1 MMTVLLFFFICY
13 SMIGLLLIGWMG
25 LMIRNQ
31 TLPFSRNNFIGLI
44 VTGIF
49 WLPILIYSLIVNN
62 DK

>member
-1 MMTVLLFFFICY
+1 
-13 SMIGLLLIGWMG
+13 MIGLLLIGWMA

-31 TLPFSRNNFIGLI
+31 TLPFSRNNFVGLI

-49 WLPILIYSLIVNN
+49 WLPILIYSLIVEN

>member
-1 MMTVLLFFFICY
+1 MNLLLFFFISY
-13 SMIGLLLIGWMG
+13 TVIGLSLIG
-25 LMIRNQ
+25 LMSLMFLNQ

-49 WLPILIYSLIVNN
+49 WLPILIYSLIVEN

>member
-13 SMIGLLLIGWMG
+13 SLIGLLLIGWMA

-31 TLPFSRNNFIGLI
+31 TLPFSRNNFVGLI

-49 WLPILIYSLIVNN
+49 WLPILIYSLIVE
-62 DK
+62 K

>member
-1 MMTVLLFFFICY
+1 MTVLLFFFICY
-13 SMIGLLLIGWMG
+13 SMIGLLLIGWMA

-31 TLPFSRNNFIGLI
+31 TLRFSRNNLIGLI

-49 WLPILIYSLIVNN
+49 WLPILIYSLIVEN